1 MVDYLGDVTDQVPG
15 IPKGW
20 YASAWTDE
28 IIFDADINTLPTR
41 SVAQYPD
48 VEGFFVVDWA
58 ASHSVQQATSVPTI
72 GPFTTLT
79 AAIAAWKLMHEP
91 TS

>member
-1 MVDYLGDVTDQVPG
+1 MADYLGSVTDQVPG
-15 IPKGW
+15 IPQGW

-28 IIFDADINTLPTR
+28 VVFNIDSNGPLTR

-48 VEGFFVVDWA
+48 IEGFFVVDWA
-58 ASHSVQQATSVPTI
+58 SHAFQQDTSVPTT

-79 AAIAAWKLMHEP
+79 AAIAAWKL
-91 TS
+91 TQ

>member
-1 MVDYLGDVTDQVPG
+1 MADYLGDVTDQIPGVPE
-15 IPKGW
+15 GW

-28 IIFDADINTLPTR
+28 IIFDADINKLPTR

-58 ASHSVQQATSVPTI
+58 SHSTQQDSSVPTI

-79 AAIAAWKLMHEP
+79 AAIAAWKL
-91 TS
+91 TQ

>member
-1 MVDYLGDVTDQVPG
+1 MADYLGDITDQIPG
-15 IPKGW
+15 IPEGW

-28 IIFDADINTLPTR
+28 IVFDEDLTKSPVR

-48 VEGFFVVDWA
+48 VKGFFVVDWV
-58 ASHSVQQATSVPTI
+58 SHSIQQDSSVPTI

-79 AAIAAWKLMHEP
+79 AAIAAWKL
-91 TS
+91 TQ